1 MAQGDAA
8 KTLGSPGKKIAV
20 RKDCGQKGLLGEKIA
35 VRTFCSRNH
44 RITFVSLEI
53 GIDRRSL

>member
-8 KTLGSPGKKIAV
+8 KTLGSPGEKIAV